1 MRWQDKGIIVG
12 IRKYGDQ
19 HLIISLLTKQHGL
32 SKGLTK
38 NAIKKTSILQVGDY
52 INVMWSAKSISNLGY
67 LKCELISSTLHYFYD
82 SIKLMCMA
90 SITSLIDKVLPENE
104 AQPVIYQSFINFIK
118 ATKSNFNW
126 YNQYLKLELN
136 ILSQLG
142 FALDLS
148 KCAVNNSNH
157 NLKFISPKTGKAI
170 SQDVGL
176 QYKKKLFPLPKILQD
191 IYNNDDTYQ
200 CSNKE
205 FKLSLKILGYFLQKN
220 LSINNTALSSYR
232 NELINQL

>member
-12 IRKYGDQ
+12 ICKYGDQ

-32 SKGLTK
+32 SKGLTRNTIRK
-38 NAIKKTSILQVGDY
+38 VPILQIGDY
-52 INVMWSAKSISNLGY
+52 INVIWAAKSISNLGY
-67 LKCELISSTLHYFYD
+67 FKCELITSTLHYFHD
-82 SIKLMCMA
+82 KIKLMCIA
-90 SITSLIDKVLPENE
+90 SITSIIGKILPENE
-104 AQPVIYQSFINFIK
+104 VQPVIYQSLINLIQAIK
-118 ATKSNFNW
+118 NNTNW
-126 YNQYLKLELN
+126 YNKYLKLELN
-136 ILSQLG
+136 ILSHLG

-148 KCAVNNSNH
+148 KCAVNNSNY

-170 SQDVGL
+170 SQEIGL

-191 IYNNDDTYQ
+191 IYNNNDTYQ
-200 CSNKE
+200 CSTEE

-220 LSINNTALSSYR
+220 LSINNTTLSIYR